1 MLISNAGFGTLFCGL
16 KRLCFNQRETKFG
29 QVWAISHT
37 NRMIPPEIWMQQVFE
52 AKAARQGGVV
62 RRSRRDIDRTVG
74 WSMFEAEL
82 MRRGFHAVENSGKVV
97 IFCNNAPIQ
106 VLV

>member
-1 MLISNAGFGTLFCGL
+1 
-16 KRLCFNQRETKFG
+16 
-29 QVWAISHT
+29 
-37 NRMIPPEIWMQQVFE
+37 MQQVFD

-74 WSMFEAEL
+74 WAMFEAEL
-82 MRRGFHAVENSGKVV
+82 RRRGYHAVENSGQVV
-97 IFCNNAPIQ
+97 IFCNNAPIR

>member
-1 MLISNAGFGTLFCGL
+1 MSDV
-16 KRLCFNQRETKFG
+16 KRL
-29 QVWAISHT
+29 
-37 NRMIPPEIWMQQVFE
+37 IPPEVWMQQIFD

-74 WSMFEAEL
+74 LPMFEAEL
-82 MRRGFHAVENSGKVV
+82 HRRGYHAVENSGQVV
-97 IFCNNAPIQ
+97 IFCNNAPIR